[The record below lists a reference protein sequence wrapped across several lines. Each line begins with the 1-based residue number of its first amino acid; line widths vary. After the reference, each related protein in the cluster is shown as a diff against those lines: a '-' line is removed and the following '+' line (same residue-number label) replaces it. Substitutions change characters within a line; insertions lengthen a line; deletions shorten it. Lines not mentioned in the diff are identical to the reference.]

1 MDSQTNTDKKPEVLM
16 LVTGNLFEQVFRQ
29 ETLKKLASFAE
40 IVSPAE
46 RDTPWQA
53 CLPTAEAIV
62 TSWGSL
68 NEITEEVLD
77 QAPNLKIIAH
87 AAGSARRCAVIAVP
101 RGITIVN
108 GAGAIARSVAEYC
121 LGMTIA
127 CLRAIPQHSRNV
139 KESLT
144 REESRER
151 RQHVPN
157 RGLFRKKVG
166 LVGFGYTA
174 REFSKLLK
182 LFDTDIQAFDPY
194 VDDETLEALGVGRAT
209 DLKEL
214 LSSSDIV
221 SLHIPGHA
229 RHLIGKE
236 EFDCLKDG
244 AVFVNSSGGPVYDPE
259 AFTDTVKTGRIW
271 AATESDPFGGMLPP
285 DSPIRSLTNV
295 IITPHIAGPTI
306 DARWMMGDCMVEDL
320 RRFFAGEKPIYAI
333 TEERVEH
340 VA

>member
-1 MDSQTNTDKKPEVLM
+1 MDSQKDAAKKPEVLM
-16 LVTGNLFEQVFRQ
+16 LVTGSLFEQIFRQ
-29 ETLKKLASFAE
+29 ETLEKLNTFAE
-40 IVSPAE
+40 LVSPAE
-46 RDTPWQA
+46 RGIPWQQ
-53 CLPTAEAIV
+53 CLPTSQAIV

-87 AAGSARRCAVIAVP
+87 AAGSARRCAQIAVP
-101 RGITIVN
+101 RGITVVN

-144 REESRER
+144 GEESKER

-182 LFDTDIQAFDPY
+182 HFDTAIRAFDPY
-194 VDDETLEALGVGRAT
+194 VDDEILKAHGVERAT

-214 LSSSDIV
+214 LSTSDVV

-229 RHLIGKE
+229 RHLIGRE
-236 EFDCLKDG
+236 EFDCIKDG

-259 AFTDTVKTGRIW
+259 AFADTVKTGRIW
-271 AATESDPFGGMLPP
+271 AATESDPFGGLLPP
-285 DSPIRSLTNV
+285 DSPIRTLTNV
-295 IITPHIAGPTI
+295 IITPHIAGPTV

-333 TEERVEH
+333 AQERVEH